1 MKKRMEFL
9 QVIVCV
15 VSLTG
20 CGMIASAE
28 DTRIVENETSQ
39 IVIEKS
45 VASINLDDMETLSNK
60 AEQYCGYLGQITER
74 EFVGEDGIEA
84 ADATVTYDERTEQYS
99 IELSLKT
106 NGKVDTGQ
114 IEDYKTFLSRT
125 YTEVIL
131 MVDGEVM

>member
-1 MKKRMEFL
+1 MKKRTEFL
-9 QVIVCV
+9 LVIVCALA
-15 VSLTG
+15 LTG
-20 CGMIASAE
+20 CEMIASAE
-28 DTRIVENETSQ
+28 NTRMAENETSQ
-39 IVIEKS
+39 IVSEKS
-45 VASINLDDMETLSNK
+45 VVSINLDDMETLSNK
-60 AEQYCGYLGQITER
+60 TEQYRSYLEQITER